1 VIEKLGGDGM
11 GVVYKAEDTRLGRFV
26 ASVRPDDVTADLH
39 PLTRFRREAQAASN
53 LPSLPRGI
61 SG

>member
-1 VIEKLGGDGM
+1 M